1 MNITDKELLAICNLS
16 NLKMEFANLIE
27 SERTIDEKKIVTNH
41 TIYSLLEKE
50 IESIK
55 LDELGKNTENKD
67 GSKKVP
73 RAFMRKRED
82 ESKPYSAVYN
92 SIDELKYTAGIVY
105 EYYEYFKAN
114 GEKNNFLED
123 WEILYGGDG
132 YSITTEFIDYL
143 LETGKKENLNKVLYL
158 EDKANKYI
166 YEIEKNEK
174 EEYELKKKD

>member
-166 YEIEKNEK
+166 YEIEKM
-174 EEYELKKKD
+174 KKKNMN